1 MKRSLMILGLALAL
15 SLAALAQNAPAS
27 STTPDQKPATT
38 DQQQPSTQ
46 PADNSAMPAQQDQT
60 QTAAQTA
67 PEEPQ
72 PKKIEVRKEGFWGR
86 LNPFARKKYVQ
97 RQIQP
102 VQDQLNEL
110 DQLTQANGKMIKDVD
125 ARAQQGIQL
134 ASAKAG
140 EADAHAMDAQQR
152 AQAANQTA
160 QQASD
165 QLQTVQKVVNN
176 IDQYRQESEV
186 EIRFRSGQTALS
198 KRAKDALDEMA
209 EPLKQQKGYVIQ
221 VQGFARGRGQEA
233 VATSQQLADSV
244 VRYLVLNHEIPVYRI
259 YVVGMGNAPLTTPD
273 GEKVKRGSGGT
284 VEIAVLRNDTEQLGS
299 QMGAPGASQPS
310 APPAPASSQPQAKP
324 QPQTDSPKST
334 SYTSRRGLVV
344 QESLRSRDRGLS
356 LFCPPIFSLPGRCY
370 ALTPR
375 PMPWKPS
382 TTRAWTLRSGSS
394 CWESPAAA

>member
-1 MKRSLMILGLALAL
+1 MKRSLMTFALALAL
-15 SLAALAQNAPAS
+15 SAAVMAQNPPTT
-27 STTPDQKPATT
+27 STTPDQKPAAT
-38 DQQQPSTQ
+38 DQQQPASTSQPSSQ
-46 PADNSAMPAQQDQT
+46 PADNSAMPAQQQ
-60 QTAAQTA
+60 QAPATAQAA

-72 PKKIEVRKEGFWGR
+72 PKKLEVRKEGFWGK

-102 VQDQLNEL
+102 VQDQVNEL
-110 DQLTQANGKMIKDVD
+110 DQLTKANAKMIQDVD
-125 ARAQQGIQL
+125 SRAQQGIQL
-134 ASAKAG
+134 ASTKAG

-152 AQAANQTA
+152 AQTANQTA

-176 IDQYRQESEV
+176 IDQYHAESEV

-233 VATSQQLADSV
+233 IATSQQLADSV

-273 GEKVKRGSGGT
+273 GEKVKRSVGGT
-284 VEIAVLRNDTEQLGS
+284 VEIAVLRNDSEQLGS
-299 QMGAPGASQPS
+299 QTGAPAATQ
-310 APPAPASSQPQAKP
+310 PAPATSKPQAQPQP
-324 QPQTDSPKST
+324 DSPK
-334 SYTSRRGLVV
+334 
-344 QESLRSRDRGLS
+344 
-356 LFCPPIFSLPGRCY
+356 
-370 ALTPR
+370 
-375 PMPWKPS
+375 
-382 TTRAWTLRSGSS
+382 
-394 CWESPAAA
+394 

>member
-1 MKRSLMILGLALAL
+1 MQRSLMTLALALAL
-15 SLAALAQNAPAS
+15 SFAAMAQNPPTS
-27 STTPDQKPATT
+27 STAPEQKPAAT
-38 DQQQPSTQ
+38 DQQQPASTSQPSSQQ
-46 PADNSAMPAQQDQT
+46 PADNSAMPAQQEQAAA
-60 QTAAQTA
+60 TAQAA

-72 PKKIEVRKEGFWGR
+72 PKKLEMRKEGFWGR

-102 VQDQLNEL
+102 VQDQVNEL
-110 DQLTQANGKMIKDVD
+110 DQLTQANAKAIQDVD

-140 EADAHAMDAQQR
+140 EADAHAVDAQQR
-152 AQAANQTA
+152 AQNAHQTA

-176 IDQYRQESEV
+176 IDQYHAESEV

-273 GEKVKRGSGGT
+273 GEKVKRSTGGT
-284 VEIAVLRNDTEQLGS
+284 VEIAVLRNDTEQLGT
-299 QMGAPGASQPS
+299 QTGAAPAGTPPPASQP
-310 APPAPASSQPQAKP
+310 APATQPQP
-324 QPQTDSPKST
+324 DSPK
-334 SYTSRRGLVV
+334 
-344 QESLRSRDRGLS
+344 
-356 LFCPPIFSLPGRCY
+356 
-370 ALTPR
+370 
-375 PMPWKPS
+375 
-382 TTRAWTLRSGSS
+382 
-394 CWESPAAA
+394 

>member
-1 MKRSLMILGLALAL
+1 MKRSLMIFALALAL
-15 SLAALAQNAPAS
+15 SLAVMAQNPPTT
-27 STTPDQKPATT
+27 STTPDQKPAATA
-38 DQQQPSTQ
+38 QQQPASTSQPSSQ
-46 PADNSAMPAQQDQT
+46 PADNSAMPAQQSQT
-60 QTAAQTA
+60 SAAAQPA

-72 PKKIEVRKEGFWGR
+72 PKKLEVRKEGFWGK

-102 VQDQLNEL
+102 VQDQVNEL
-110 DQLTQANGKMIKDVD
+110 DQLTKANAKMIQDVD

-152 AQAANQTA
+152 AQTDNQTA

-165 QLQTVQKVVNN
+165 QLQTVQKAVNN
-176 IDQYRQESEV
+176 IDQYHSESEV

-198 KRAKDALDEMA
+198 KKAKDALDEMA

-233 VATSQQLADSV
+233 IATSQQLADSV

-273 GEKVKRGSGGT
+273 GEKVKRSTGGT

-299 QMGAPGASQPS
+299 QAGAPAAAQ
-310 APPAPASSQPQAKP
+310 PAPATSKPQAQPQP
-324 QPQTDSPKST
+324 DSPK
-334 SYTSRRGLVV
+334 
-344 QESLRSRDRGLS
+344 
-356 LFCPPIFSLPGRCY
+356 
-370 ALTPR
+370 
-375 PMPWKPS
+375 
-382 TTRAWTLRSGSS
+382 
-394 CWESPAAA
+394 

>member
-1 MKRSLMILGLALAL
+1 MKRSLMIFAMALAL
-15 SLAALAQNAPAS
+15 SLAVMAQNPPTT
-27 STTPDQKPATT
+27 STTPDQKPAAT
-38 DQQQPSTQ
+38 DQQQPASTSQPSSQ
-46 PADNSAMPAQQDQT
+46 PADSSAMPAQQNQT
-60 QTAAQTA
+60 SAAAQPA
-67 PEEPQ
+67 SEEPQ
-72 PKKIEVRKEGFWGR
+72 PKKLEVRKEGFWGK

-102 VQDQLNEL
+102 VQDQVNEL
-110 DQLTQANGKMIKDVD
+110 DQLTKANAKMIQDVD

-152 AQAANQTA
+152 AQTAHQTA

-165 QLQTVQKVVNN
+165 QLQTVQKVVNI
-176 IDQYRQESEV
+176 IDKYHSESEV

-198 KRAKDALDEMA
+198 KKAKDALDEMA

-233 VATSQQLADSV
+233 IATSQQLADSV

-273 GEKVKRGSGGT
+273 GEKVKRSTGGT

-299 QMGAPGASQPS
+299 QTAAPAAAQ
-310 APPAPASSQPQAKP
+310 PAPATSKPQAQPQP
-324 QPQTDSPKST
+324 DSPK
-334 SYTSRRGLVV
+334 
-344 QESLRSRDRGLS
+344 
-356 LFCPPIFSLPGRCY
+356 
-370 ALTPR
+370 
-375 PMPWKPS
+375 
-382 TTRAWTLRSGSS
+382 
-394 CWESPAAA
+394 

>member
-1 MKRSLMILGLALAL
+1 MQRSLMTFGLALAL
-15 SLAALAQNAPAS
+15 SLAVMAQNPPTS
-27 STTPDQKPATT
+27 STTPDQKPAAT
-38 DQQQPSTQ
+38 DQQQPASTSQPSSQ
-46 PADNSAMPAQQDQT
+46 PADNSAMPTQQEKAPA
-60 QTAAQTA
+60 AAQPA
-67 PEEPQ
+67 SEEPQ
-72 PKKIEVRKEGFWGR
+72 PKKLEVRKEGFWGR

-97 RQIQP
+97 RQVQP
-102 VQDQLNEL
+102 IQDQLNEL
-110 DQLTQANGKMIKDVD
+110 DQLTQANGKMIQDVD

-152 AQAANQTA
+152 AQTAHQTA

-165 QLQTVQKVVNN
+165 QLQTVQKVVSN
-176 IDQYRQESEV
+176 IDQYHQESEV

-233 VATSQQLADSV
+233 IATSQQLADSV

-273 GEKVKRGSGGT
+273 GEKVKRSTGGT

-299 QMGAPGASQPS
+299 QTAAPAAAQ
-310 APPAPASSQPQAKP
+310 PAPATSKPQAQPQP
-324 QPQTDSPKST
+324 DSPK
-334 SYTSRRGLVV
+334 
-344 QESLRSRDRGLS
+344 
-356 LFCPPIFSLPGRCY
+356 
-370 ALTPR
+370 
-375 PMPWKPS
+375 
-382 TTRAWTLRSGSS
+382 
-394 CWESPAAA
+394 

>member
-1 MKRSLMILGLALAL
+1 MKRSLMTLGLALAL
-15 SLAALAQNAPAS
+15 SLAVMAQNPPTT
-27 STTPDQKPATT
+27 STTPDQKPAAT
-38 DQQQPSTQ
+38 DQQQPASTSQPSAQ
-46 PADNSAMPAQQDQT
+46 PADSSAMPAQGQT
-60 QTAAQTA
+60 SAAAQPA
-67 PEEPQ
+67 SEEPQ
-72 PKKIEVRKEGFWGR
+72 PKKLEVRKEGFWGK

-102 VQDQLNEL
+102 VQDQVNEL
-110 DQLTQANGKMIKDVD
+110 DQLTKANAKMIQDVD

-152 AQAANQTA
+152 AQNANQTA

-176 IDQYRQESEV
+176 IDQYHAESEV

-233 VATSQQLADSV
+233 IATSQQLADSV

-259 YVVGMGNAPLTTPD
+259 YVVGMGNAPLTNPD
-273 GEKVKRGSGGT
+273 GEKVKRSTGGT
-284 VEIAVLRNDTEQLGS
+284 VEIAVLRNDTEQLGT
-299 QMGAPGASQPS
+299 QTGAAPAGTPPQASQP
-310 APPAPASSQPQAKP
+310 APATSKPQAQA
-324 QPQTDSPKST
+324 QPDSPK
-334 SYTSRRGLVV
+334 
-344 QESLRSRDRGLS
+344 
-356 LFCPPIFSLPGRCY
+356 
-370 ALTPR
+370 
-375 PMPWKPS
+375 
-382 TTRAWTLRSGSS
+382 
-394 CWESPAAA
+394 

>member
-1 MKRSLMILGLALAL
+1 MQRSLMTFGLALAL
-15 SLAALAQNAPAS
+15 SLAVMAQNPPTS
-27 STTPDQKPATT
+27 STTPDQKPAAT
-38 DQQQPSTQ
+38 DQQQPASTSQPSSQ
-46 PADNSAMPAQQDQT
+46 PADNSAMPTQQEKAPA
-60 QTAAQTA
+60 AAQPA
-67 PEEPQ
+67 SEEPQ
-72 PKKIEVRKEGFWGR
+72 PKKLEVRKEGFWGR

-97 RQIQP
+97 RQVQP
-102 VQDQLNEL
+102 IQDQLNEL
-110 DQLTQANGKMIKDVD
+110 DQLTQANGKMIQDVD

-152 AQAANQTA
+152 AQTAHQTA

-165 QLQTVQKVVNN
+165 QLQTVQKVVSN
-176 IDQYRQESEV
+176 IDQYHQESEV

-233 VATSQQLADSV
+233 IATSQQLADSV

-273 GEKVKRGSGGT
+273 GEKVKRSSGGT

-299 QMGAPGASQPS
+299 HSGAPAVSQ
-310 APPAPASSQPQAKP
+310 PAPASSKPATQPQP
-324 QPQTDSPKST
+324 DSPK
-334 SYTSRRGLVV
+334 
-344 QESLRSRDRGLS
+344 
-356 LFCPPIFSLPGRCY
+356 
-370 ALTPR
+370 
-375 PMPWKPS
+375 
-382 TTRAWTLRSGSS
+382 
-394 CWESPAAA
+394 